1 MSTTWCLEGTAWF
14 CDVFGPFW
22 VMHICSSI
30 WRGVNRE
37 EPHGS
42 TDTLC
47 VCSFYPGTTRSL
59 KLFNWFSR
67 YLLSRFPG
75 TQVTTQAC
83 LAPVSYLP
91 SIRREA
97 LMMSSPLWAWQ
108 YCLPAPG
115 GVSPSPWM
123 ASCVSLVGPSTGETM
138 RQRTH
143 QLPGAWYI
151 CSGRVF
157 SSLVKKDVVF
167 LLTMMDCSTG
177 MCQCAVKY

>member
-1 MSTTWCLEGTAWF
+1 MGGGKNPFLKPPHATAVPDMGTTWCLEGTAWF

-59 KLFNWFSR
+59 KLLNWFSR

-75 TQVTTQAC
+75 TQVTTQAW

-91 SIRREA
+91 SIWREA
-97 LMMSSPLWAWQ
+97 PVMSSPLWAWQ
-108 YCLPAPG
+108 YCFPAPG
-115 GVSPSPWM
+115 GFPIPM
-123 ASCVSLVGPSTGETM
+123 DGLMCVPC
-138 RQRTH
+138 
-143 QLPGAWYI
+143 GAIHRRDRGAENPPAAWGVIY
-151 CSGRVF
+151 
-157 SSLVKKDVVF
+157 
-167 LLTMMDCSTG
+167 LLWKG
-177 MCQCAVKY
+177 F